1 MEVESGKVESNGIE
15 LCYEARGP
23 ADGEPLLFVMGLS
36 AQMVFWPDSLL
47 DRMAGRGFR
56 VIRFDNRDVGESTRI
71 NGGKLPGPGALITRA
86 ALGLPIRAPYTLHD
100 MVADTTG
107 LLDAL
112 DIESA
117 HWVGASMGGMISQL
131 AAATRPERV
140 RSLTSIMSS
149 TNSRWLP
156 PPRPSALKALMAP
169 RVRIRDEEDFVLFGR
184 QMVRTLGGPMLQSET
199 LTDEIF
205 RRSWRRGIYP
215 RGIRQQFMAV
225 LATGNIGGH
234 LRQIRCPATV
244 IHGTHDP
251 LIRPAGGRASAR
263 RIPGARLSM
272 IRRMGHDLPE
282 EALPRIADL
291 ITETAHHA
299 SGRPEQ
305 APDTMATAG

>member
-1 MEVESGKVESNGIE
+1 MKVESGTVESNGIE

-23 ADGEPLLFVMGLS
+23 VDGEPVLFVMGLS
-36 AQMVFWPDSLL
+36 AQMVFWPEPLL
-47 DRMAGRGFR
+47 ERMVEQGFR
-56 VIRFDNRDVGESTRI
+56 VIRFDNRDVGKSTHI
-71 NGGKLPGPGALITRA
+71 KGGKLPGPGALVTRA
-86 ALGLPIRAPYTLHD
+86 MLGLPIDAPYSLHD
-100 MVADTTG
+100 MVADSTG

-112 DIESA
+112 EIDSA

-131 AAATRPERV
+131 AAATHPERV

-156 PPRPSALKALMAP
+156 PPRPSALKTLMAP
-169 RVRIRDEEDFVLFGR
+169 RVRIRDEEDFVQFGR
-184 QMVRTLGGPMLQSET
+184 QMVRTLGGPMLQSEA
-199 LTDEIF
+199 LTEEIF

-251 LIRPAGGRASAR
+251 LVRPAGGRASAR
-263 RIPGARLSM
+263 RIPDARLSM

-282 EALPRIADL
+282 EALPRIAEL
-291 ITETAHHA
+291 ITETAHRA
-299 SGRPEQ
+299 RSRPER
-305 APDTMATAG
+305 APDAIPTAG